1 MYRALLLSYG
11 QDQVLAVVRFL
22 LNSKLRYEPILQAQ
36 ALKSKSVWC
45 GLVYSQIATTRESD
59 HDEADVIRSRTI
71 NHVKQNASNRS
82 DVDGEWQTYGKKK

>member
-45 GLVYSQIATTRESD
+45 GLVYSQIEPL
-59 HDEADVIRSRTI
+59 HVSRIMMRPT
-71 NHVKQNASNRS
+71 
-82 DVDGEWQTYGKKK
+82 